1 MLHDYFTTQ
10 GCHPVDRARD
20 AGQVYFFSFGVVASA
35 DAGLVV
41 ASPVAAAFVFEVSL
55 APSAGEL
62 KPESASVS
70 FSVSSGMS
78 PVLLVRTKL

>member
-1 MLHDYFTTQ
+1 M
-10 GCHPVDRARD
+10 
-20 AGQVYFFSFGVVASA
+20 VASA
-35 DAGLVV
+35 GAGLVV
-41 ASPVAAAFVFEVSL
+41 ASPVAAAFVFDVSL

-78 PVLLVRTKL
+78 PVLLVRT

>member
-1 MLHDYFTTQ
+1 M
-10 GCHPVDRARD
+10 
-20 AGQVYFFSFGVVASA
+20 VASA

-41 ASPVAAAFVFEVSL
+41 ATPEAASVLVFSV
-55 APSAGEL
+55 APSTGEL

-70 FSVSSGMS
+70 FSDSSGMS